1 MKFFCYRTALILLL
15 AIFVCGNTFAAKK
28 KTKKAKKEEVVE
40 KVDTVPMAD
49 FSYAMGIAQT
59 NGLVNYLAQR
69 MGVDT
74 VFIADFLQAF
84 EQFDVN
90 DKRQR
95 AQYVG
100 METRQQMESQ
110 LGSGYISDFLQAF
123 EQFDVNNK
131 QQKAQYTGMGIRQQV
146 EEQLITQLNRQINDE
161 NYLLNKALF
170 IQGFRDA
177 IAGTAHITT
186 DSAQTVANKQ
196 MEYYQKVKM
205 EAKYGQNRIDGENFL
220 KANAKKDSIKTTES
234 GLQYK
239 ILTAGTG
246 AIPTATQ
253 KVKVNYEG
261 RLLDG
266 TVFDSS
272 YKRGKPAE
280 FGCNQ
285 VIKGWTE
292 ALTMMPVGSKWELYI
307 PQELGYGARE
317 AGKIPPLST
326 LIFTVELLE
335 IVP

>member
-1 MKFFCYRTALILLL
+1 MKLFNYRTALLLLL

-28 KTKKAKKEEVVE
+28 KSKKAKKEEVVE

-49 FSYAMGIAQT
+49 FSYAMGVAQT
-59 NGLVNYLAQR
+59 NGLVNYLSQR
-69 MGVDT
+69 FGVEPAYM
-74 VFIADFLQAF
+74 ADFLQG
-84 EQFDVN
+84 FDQTEMTEA
-90 DKRQR
+90 DK
-95 AQYVG
+95 
-100 METRQQMESQ
+100 
-110 LGSGYISDFLQAF
+110 
-123 EQFDVNNK
+123 K
-131 QQKAQYTGMGIRQQV
+131 QKAKLAGIEIRQQV
-146 EEQLITQLNRQINDE
+146 ESQIVKQVNRQINDSVD
-161 NYLLNKALF
+161 LLNKALF
-170 IQGFRDA
+170 IEGFRES
-177 IAGTAHITT
+177 IAGKAHITS

-220 KANAKKDSIKTTES
+220 KANAKKDSVKTTAS

-246 AIPTATQ
+246 EIPTATQ

-261 RLLDG
+261 RLIDG

-335 IVP
+335 IMK

>member
-1 MKFFCYRTALILLL
+1 MKSYHSIIALALCLLL
-15 AIFVCGNTFAAKK
+15 AVGANAAKPK
-28 KTKKAKKEEVVE
+28 KNKKAKKEVVVE

-49 FSYAMGIAQT
+49 FSYAIGVAQT

-69 MGVDT
+69 MGVD
-74 VFIADFLQAF
+74 VAYMADFLQG
-84 EQFDVN
+84 FDQTEMTEA
-90 DKRQR
+90 DKK
-95 AQYVG
+95 
-100 METRQQMESQ
+100 
-110 LGSGYISDFLQAF
+110 L
-123 EQFDVNNK
+123 
-131 QQKAQYTGMGIRQQV
+131 KAKLAGVEIRQQV
-146 EEQLITQLNRQINDE
+146 SNQIVNQVNRQINDSLD
-161 NYLLNKALF
+161 LLNKALF

-220 KANAKKDSIKTTES
+220 KANAKKDSVKTTES

-280 FGCNQ
+280 FGCSQ

-307 PQELGYGARE
+307 PQELAYGARE
-317 AGKIPPLST
+317 TGKIPPLSM

-335 IVP
+335 IVQ

>member
-1 MKFFCYRTALILLL
+1 VKSSTYKIALALLL
-15 AIFVCGNTFAAKK
+15 ALFVCGTASADKKAKK
-28 KTKKAKKEEVVE
+28 SKKAKKEVVVE

-49 FSYAMGIAQT
+49 FSYAMGVAQT

-69 MGVDT
+69 MGVDAAYM
-74 VFIADFLQAF
+74 ADFLQG
-84 EQFDVN
+84 FDQTEMTEA
-90 DKRQR
+90 DKKLK
-95 AQYVG
+95 AKLAG
-100 METRQQMESQ
+100 ME
-110 LGSGYISDFLQAF
+110 
-123 EQFDVNNK
+123 
-131 QQKAQYTGMGIRQQV
+131 IRQQV
-146 EEQLITQLNRQINDE
+146 ENQIVKQVNRQINDSLD
-161 NYLLNKALF
+161 LLNKALF
-170 IQGFRDA
+170 VQGFHDA

-220 KANAKKDSIKTTES
+220 KANAKKDSVKTTES

-246 AIPTATQ
+246 AVPTATQ

-261 RLLDG
+261 RLING

-317 AGKIPPLST
+317 AGQIPPLST

-335 IVP
+335 IIQ